1 VKIILFANTDWYLF
15 NFRLSL
21 AKALQAQGHEV
32 LLISPPGD
40 YGARL
45 QALGFRWETVPMDR
59 KSLNP
64 LQELRLMACLWR
76 LYRRE
81 QPALVHHFTI
91 KCVLYGSMAAMLA
104 RVPVRVNAVVGLG
117 YVFTNQAMKAR
128 LLRPGVLR
136 LMRLVLNG
144 AHARLILQNS
154 DDMAAFATARLAR
167 PELTRLV
174 RGSGVDLTRF
184 VPRAPRALPDQRGP
198 ASHQAQPTRVVLA
211 ARLLWDKGIAEYV
224 EAARQLKAK
233 GLPIHFL
240 LAGAP
245 DPGNPAAIP
254 QATLNGWQAKG
265 LIELLGQVSD
275 MAALFASADM
285 VVLPSY
291 REGLP
296 KSLIEAAACALP
308 LVTTDAPGCRE
319 VVTHEVDGLL
329 VPVKDASALA
339 NAIERLHKDPAL
351 ARQLGLAARAHALRE
366 FDERIVIGQTL
377 AVYGELLGGRGVF
390 ARERVEIG
398 GQIDAHP
405 LPVGRE

>member
-1 VKIILFANTDWYLF
+1 MKIILFANTEWYLF

-21 AKALQAQGHEV
+21 ARALQAQGHEV
-32 LLISPPGD
+32 VLISPPGE

-45 QALGFRWETVPMDR
+45 QALGFRWEALPMDR

-64 LQELRLMACLWR
+64 LQELRLLAYLCQ

-91 KCVLYGSMAAMLA
+91 KCVVYGSIAALLA
-104 RVPVRVNAVVGLG
+104 RIPARVNAVAGMG
-117 YVFTNQAMKAR
+117 YVFTNQAFKAR
-128 LLRPGVLR
+128 LLRPVVRG

-144 AHARLILQNS
+144 RGARLILQNN
-154 DDMAAFATARLAR
+154 DDMAAFAQAGLAR

-174 RGSGVDLTRF
+174 MGSGVDLARF
-184 VPRAPRALPDQRGP
+184 TPRALSDQP
-198 ASHQAQPTRVVLA
+198 CQPGQEAAPMRVLLA

-224 EAARQLKAK
+224 QAARQLKAK
-233 GLPIHFL
+233 GLPIRFL
-240 LAGAP
+240 LAGSP

-254 QATLNGWQAKG
+254 QATLDGWQADG

-275 MAALFASADM
+275 MAALFASVDM
-285 VVLPSY
+285 AVLPSY

-308 LVTTDAPGCRE
+308 LVTADVPGCRE

-329 VPVKDASALA
+329 VPVKDGAALA
-339 NAIERLHKDPAL
+339 DAIERLHLNPAW
-351 ARQLGLAARAHALRE
+351 ARQLGLAARARALRE
-366 FDERIVIGQTL
+366 FDEKIVINKTL
-377 AVYGELLGGRGVF
+377 AVYGELLG
-390 ARERVEIG
+390 
-398 GQIDAHP
+398 
-405 LPVGRE
+405 